1 MPEDKPM
8 TKDNPISEVKE
19 YFQFHTLPT
28 RKENLLQRVE
38 YGFENAGKLYDDHTL
53 LLTQVLDRGDQQE
66 LLDQLKKDMS
76 FAQTRGEKDTAKQ
89 RYWDSLA
96 SRSAFTALNEIGD
109 KMEGN
114 FSIGLKGGRKV
125 DITQDYGD
133 LNEIFSSLNN
143 LSPNLLNTQLIWEA
157 FKPVG
162 PGDRRLWDLK
172 EIFES
177 WGLSGESP
185 EFRLLLLAYLERGA
199 KIHMMEPLVRAVNH
213 YEDIRVR
220 SSDGNDV
227 GVKDIKKKILER
239 IFLGDQK
246 KIKGQFDPERFY
258 GTEHFRGLFYQIQE
272 QEKNLAVEIWQDNWQ
287 EGIFVVKLIAFLR
300 TSYLRKDQAQAQIW
314 GSLVQA
320 LSKRD
325 FMQAGKIARETIL
338 DNPEIY
344 SEWIWPVVGVTFED
358 IEAHQIELGD
368 MRYLS
373 EEERYKLQQ
382 TRIEDKR
389 RELARQY
396 DEDRLPE
403 LWFKIEPYAGKTG
416 VDRDGNPVKIIKKA
430 ERFSRQKGIFKKI
443 PGYVHVFTGN
453 NGFATYGAIWR
464 RIESGEWI
472 FSYVKNF

>member
-172 EIFES
+172 EIFDKEINMVDSHKILDIREKMQYGTKTTLAES
-177 WGLSGESP
+177 
-185 EFRLLLLAYLERGA
+185 EFQVLKKRTKEIFDKIRQELER
-199 KIHMMEPLVRAVNH
+199 
-213 YEDIRVR
+213 YE
-220 SSDGNDV
+220 
-227 GVKDIKKKILER
+227 
-239 IFLGDQK
+239 
-246 KIKGQFDPERFY
+246 
-258 GTEHFRGLFYQIQE
+258 
-272 QEKNLAVEIWQDNWQ
+272 
-287 EGIFVVKLIAFLR
+287 
-300 TSYLRKDQAQAQIW
+300 
-314 GSLVQA
+314 
-320 LSKRD
+320 
-325 FMQAGKIARETIL
+325 
-338 DNPEIY
+338 
-344 SEWIWPVVGVTFED
+344 
-358 IEAHQIELGD
+358 
-368 MRYLS
+368 
-373 EEERYKLQQ
+373 
-382 TRIEDKR
+382 
-389 RELARQY
+389 
-396 DEDRLPE
+396 
-403 LWFKIEPYAGKTG
+403 
-416 VDRDGNPVKIIKKA
+416 
-430 ERFSRQKGIFKKI
+430 
-443 PGYVHVFTGN
+443 
-453 NGFATYGAIWR
+453 
-464 RIESGEWI
+464 
-472 FSYVKNF
+472 